1 MIWMILEHFI
11 GIPGLRSSISDNGL
25 LNMEHNIGKR
35 DRTIRAVIGIA
46 ALVGLVFIKR
56 GFIARYLLGLA
67 ALAGLTTAYT
77 RFSPV
82 YALIGEN
89 TRKNKK

>member
-11 GIPGLRSSISDNGL
+11 GVPGLKTLINKDGL
-25 LNMEHNIGKR
+25 LNLEHNIGKR

-89 TRKNKK
+89 TRKKKK